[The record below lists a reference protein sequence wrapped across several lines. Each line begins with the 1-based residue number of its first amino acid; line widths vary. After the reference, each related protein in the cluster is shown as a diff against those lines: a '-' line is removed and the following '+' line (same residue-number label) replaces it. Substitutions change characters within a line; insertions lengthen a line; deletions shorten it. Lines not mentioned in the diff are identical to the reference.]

1 MANITNAVLLIVN
14 TNSYRV
20 PSRITPLG
28 TTLVSNLIYFS
39 SNTKAIVT
47 TTQYTTGVLNL
58 KFVSNAIYSN
68 TGYSNSYSTKGTT
81 LVPNLAYFSS
91 NTKAIVTTKTFSAN
105 NNPVRYYTANDA
117 TFKYVPK
124 GITLVPNLAY
134 FSSNTKAIV
143 TATTFSANNNPVR
156 YYTANDATF
165 KYVPKGITL
174 VPNLAYFSSNT
185 KAIVTTTQY
194 ITGVLN
200 LKFVSN
206 VIYSNTGYSYSTRGT
221 GISVSYTSTSPR
233 QFWT

>member
-68 TGYSNSYSTKGTT
+68 TGYSNSYSTKGT
-81 LVPNLAYFSS
+81 
-91 NTKAIVTTKTFSAN
+91 
-105 NNPVRYYTANDA
+105 
-117 TFKYVPK
+117 
-124 GITLVPNLAY
+124 TLVPNLAY